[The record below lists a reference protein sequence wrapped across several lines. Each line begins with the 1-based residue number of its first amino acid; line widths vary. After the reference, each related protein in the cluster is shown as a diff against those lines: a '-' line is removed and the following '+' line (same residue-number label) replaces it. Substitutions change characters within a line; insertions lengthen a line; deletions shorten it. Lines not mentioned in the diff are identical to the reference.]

1 MHISV
6 NFRKKLVMSVLLLA
20 VVTFPLKANAEYWT
34 GEMYGAGEQASDDG
48 QNAVNSNSDEG
59 ATTYAGYNFDTPSES
74 PPVVD
79 LSGAGSNP
87 TVQLLRNPDNSNP
100 YTPERYRSLHINPP
114 PMP

>member
-1 MHISV
+1 MKKSV
-6 NFRKKLVMSVLLLA
+6 NFRKKLMLA
-20 VVTFPLKANAEYWT
+20 VLFAAAVTFPLQANAEYWT

-48 QNAVNSNSDEG
+48 QNAVNSNSNEG
-59 ATTYAGYNFDTPSES
+59 ASTNAGYNFDTASES

-79 LSGAGSNP
+79 LSGAGDHP

-100 YTPERYRSLHINPP
+100 YTPQQYRSLHTTPP